1 MTPRMSP
8 KARLTTLIAFA
19 AAAVMLSITFAAKP
33 LYSTFCRVT
42 GFGGTTRVAVKA
54 PTHILDRVVR
64 VHFDANTDAGAPLLF
79 KPEQPWIDA
88 KIGETVMAFY
98 TVTNTSKAPVPA
110 MAAYNVAPHKVGIYF
125 NKLECFCFKERVYQ
139 PGVTERLPVI
149 FYVAPELNNDPFAA
163 DVKGITLSYTYYR
176 ATDFKPTAQLE
187 KSPVVN

>member
-8 KARLTTLIAFA
+8 KARLTTLIAVA

-79 KPEQPWIDA
+79 KPEQRRVNCPLVESERALRHLLDPTRDA
-88 KIGETVMAFY
+88 
-98 TVTNTSKAPVPA
+98 
-110 MAAYNVAPHKVGIYF
+110 VAVQRPH
-125 NKLECFCFKERVYQ
+125 RV
-139 PGVTERLPVI
+139 ERLEHHQVERAVRNFRVGGRHERLLLLKVNRRLAVLMWPV
-149 FYVAPELNNDPFAA
+149 N
-163 DVKGITLSYTYYR
+163 T
-176 ATDFKPTAQLE
+176 
-187 KSPVVN
+187 